1 MAADG
6 APPSGALRRAPAAGV
21 LADPFAGDVV
31 TGEAVVLDL
40 RAASFAS
47 RIVGALLDALIL
59 GILLTGLLVGAFA
72 LASEVDEAAGAAIAL
87 GLSILVL
94 VVVPAMVETLTR
106 GRTVGKLACGLRVV
120 RDDGGPIRFRQAIV
134 RSLLGAF
141 ELWGL
146 AGSPAILCSL
156 VNARGKRFG
165 DLLAGTY
172 VVRERTAARHV
183 PLPPMPPELAGW
195 ARAADIGRIPDRLS
209 VAARQ
214 FLGRTQQLAPSSRER
229 LAHSLAE
236 ALARHASPAPP
247 PGTDPERFV
256 AAVLVERHDRELRTM
271 QRQRD
276 RLAELSRA
284 VGRPA

>member
-1 MAADG
+1 MAVDG
-6 APPSGALRRAPAAGV
+6 APSPGALRRSPAPQT

-47 RIVGALLDALIL
+47 RIVAALLDALVL
-59 GILLTGLLVGAFA
+59 GLLLVGLLVAAFA
-72 LASEVDEAAGAAIAL
+72 LGSELDEAAAAAIVL

-94 VVVPAMVETLTR
+94 VVVPALVESLTR
-106 GRTVGKLACGLRVV
+106 GRTVGKLVCGLRAV

-141 ELWGL
+141 ELWAL

-183 PLPPMPPELAGW
+183 PLPPMPAELAGW

-214 FLGRTQQLAPSSRER
+214 FLGRTHQLAPQSREQ
-229 LAHSLAE
+229 LARSLAE
-236 ALARHASPAPP
+236 AVARHVAPP
-247 PGTDPERFV
+247 PPAGTNPERFV
-256 AAVLVERHDRELRTM
+256 AAVLVERHDRELRKL

>member
-1 MAADG
+1 MAAERTPPP
-6 APPSGALRRAPAAGV
+6 APVPVPPAGV

-47 RIVGALLDALIL
+47 RLVGGLLDGLALGL
-59 GILLTGLLVGAFA
+59 LLVGLNVAAFA
-72 LASEVDEAAGAAIAL
+72 LLSETDEAATAAVV
-87 GLSILVL
+87 LSLTVL
-94 VVVPAMVETLTR
+94 VVVAVPAVVEALTR
-106 GRTVGKLACGLRVV
+106 GRSLGKLVCGLRVV
-120 RDDGGPIRFRQAIV
+120 RDDGGPVRLRQALV
-134 RSLLGAF
+134 RALLGFF
-141 ELWGL
+141 ELWAL
-146 AGSPAILCSL
+146 AGGPAILSAL
-156 VNARGKRFG
+156 VNGRGKRFG

-195 ARAADIGRIPDRLS
+195 ARAADIGRMPDRLS

-214 FLGRTQQLAPSSRER
+214 FLARTGQLAPVSRAA
-229 LAHSLAE
+229 LGASLAD
-236 ALARHASPAPP
+236 AVAAHVAPLPPA
-247 PGTDPERFV
+247 GTDPERFL
-256 AAVLVERHDRELRTM
+256 AAVLVERHDRELRRLR
-271 QRQRD
+271 RQQE